1 MTSTNVPSTDY
12 ATPIAESAKKKTP
25 ELRIGIVGTGL
36 MAKSHSV
43 SFLSASSFFGALPL
57 KPKLSVICDESED
70 LAREAAETYGFESWT
85 TDWQSMVEDPSIDL
99 VDIVTPNF
107 LHKEMALAAVAAG
120 KHVYCEK
127 PLAATADD
135 AKEMYEAAEEAGVV
149 TLVGFNYLRNPA
161 VVFAREL
168 IEAGEL
174 GEIRSF
180 SGNFV
185 LDAVADPGVPFTWR
199 FDRELAGAGAL
210 GDVGAHVISLART
223 LVGDIKSV
231 CGLSRIFVKER
242 PEAGGTLGYVSSA
255 TEDSPKKP
263 VQNDDLMYFLC
274 EFEGG
279 SAGVFESSRVAT
291 GRRWDLSFSIS
302 GSKGSLQFAQQ
313 RDYELQLF
321 VTDDPEGKQ
330 GFRAINME
338 PGHGDYS
345 RFWPFAGVPLG
356 LHELK
361 VIEVHELIQA
371 IAGDRAVQPDFQ
383 EGWEVCRV
391 IDAVLK
397 SAEERRWV
405 EVKDF

>member
-1 MTSTNVPSTDY
+1 MTSPNVRPTDY
-12 ATPIAESAKKKTP
+12 ATLTAELAKREVP
-25 ELRIGIVGTGL
+25 ELRIGIIGTGL
-36 MAKSHSV
+36 MAKSHTV
-43 SFLSASSFFGALPL
+43 SFLSASSFFDVLPL
-57 KPKLSVICDESED
+57 KPKLAVICDESED
-70 LAREAAETYGFESWT
+70 LARGAAETYGFESWT
-85 TDWQSMVEDPSIDL
+85 TDWQSLVEDPSIGL

-127 PLAATADD
+127 PLAVTAAD

-161 VVFAREL
+161 VVFAKEL
-168 IEAGEL
+168 IKAGEI

-180 SGNFV
+180 SENFV
-185 LDAVADPGVPFTWR
+185 LDAVADPSVPFTWR
-199 FDRELAGAGAL
+199 FGRELAGAGSL
-210 GDVGAHVISLART
+210 GDVGAHVISLARS
-223 LVGDIKSV
+223 LVGDIGSV

-255 TEDSPKKP
+255 AEGSTKKQ
-263 VQNDDLMYFLC
+263 VENDDLMYFLC

-279 SAGVFESSRVAT
+279 SAGVFESSRVAI

-313 RDYELQLF
+313 RNYELQLF

-330 GFRAINME
+330 GFRAINIE
-338 PGHGDYS
+338 PGHGDYG
-345 RFWPFAGVPLG
+345 RFWPFGGVPLG

-361 VIEVHELIQA
+361 IVEVHNLIEA
-371 IAGDRAVQPDFQ
+371 IAEDRAVQPDFR

-391 IDAVLK
+391 IDAVLN
-397 SAEERRWV
+397 SANERRWV

>member
-1 MTSTNVPSTDY
+1 MTSTNVPFSNYSTL
-12 ATPIAESAKKKTP
+12 TAESAKREMP
-25 ELRIGIVGTGL
+25 ELRIGVIGTGL

-43 SFLSASSFFGALPL
+43 SFLSASSFFGGLPL
-57 KPKLSVICDESED
+57 RPKLAVICDESED
-70 LAREAAETYGFESWT
+70 LAREAAEVHGFESWT
-85 TDWQSMVEDPSIDL
+85 TDWQSLAEDPSIDL
-99 VDIVTPNF
+99 MDIVTPNF
-107 LHKEMALAAVAAG
+107 LHKEMALAALAAG

-127 PLAATADD
+127 PLAVTADD
-135 AKEMYEAAEEAGVV
+135 AKEMYEAAEDAGVV

-161 VVFAREL
+161 VVFAKEL

-185 LDAVADPGVPFTWR
+185 LDAVADPNVPFTWR

-242 PEAGGTLGYVSSA
+242 LEAGGTLGYVSSA
-255 TEDSPKKP
+255 TEDAPKKQ
-263 VQNDDLMYFLC
+263 VENDDLMYFLC
-274 EFEGG
+274 EFENGA
-279 SAGVFESSRVAT
+279 AGVFESSRVAT

-338 PGHGDYS
+338 PRHGDYG
-345 RFWPFAGVPLG
+345 RFWPFGGVPLG

-361 VIEVHELIQA
+361 VVEGHDLIRA
-371 IAGDRAVQPDFQ
+371 IAEDRAVQPDFR

-391 IDAVLK
+391 IDAVLE
-397 SAEERRWV
+397 SAEKRHWV

>member
-1 MTSTNVPSTDY
+1 MTSTNIPSTDY
-12 ATPIAESAKKKTP
+12 ATPTAESAKRETP
-25 ELRIGIVGTGL
+25 ELRIGIIGTGL
-36 MAKSHSV
+36 MAKSHSI
-43 SFLSASSFFGALPL
+43 SFLSASSFFGGLPL
-57 KPKLSVICDESED
+57 RPKLAVICDESED
-70 LAREAAETYGFESWT
+70 LARQAAETHGFESWT

-127 PLAATADD
+127 PLAVMAND

-149 TLVGFNYLRNPA
+149 NLVGFNYLRNPA
-161 VVFAREL
+161 VVFAKEL
-168 IEAGEL
+168 IEAGEI

-180 SGNFV
+180 SGDFV
-185 LDAVADPGVPFTWR
+185 LDAVVDPDVPYTWR
-199 FDRELAGAGAL
+199 FDRKLAGAGAL
-210 GDVGAHVISLART
+210 GDVGAHVISLARS
-223 LVGDIKSV
+223 LVGNITSV
-231 CGLSRIFVKER
+231 CGLSSTFVKER

-255 TEDSPKKP
+255 TEDAPKKQ
-263 VQNDDLMYFLC
+263 VENDDLMYFLC

-279 SAGVFESSRVAT
+279 PVGVFESSRVAT

-338 PGHGDYS
+338 PGHGDYG
-345 RFWPFAGVPLG
+345 RFWPFGGVPLG

-361 VIEVHELIQA
+361 VIEVHDLIQA
-371 IAGDRAVQPDFQ
+371 IVEDRSVQPDFG
-383 EGWEVCRV
+383 EGWEVCRTG
-391 IDAVLK
+391 
-397 SAEERRWV
+397 EE
-405 EVKDF
+405 E